1 MEVVLRTHFGTLCA
15 QEVGH
20 EKIFIGARPQYANAL
35 WFYYSMA
42 RAQQTFIGH
51 EINTF
56 YFCELIS
63 PVRAYLLKNAED
75 IKAVFCTKTGEE
87 YGQLLIP
94 TAPIPQ
100 AEEWFTAAFVTKE
113 AYIRMVQ
120 SITVE
125 NKWETAKQRWC
136 QEWLVKPD
144 DRQHIVVNT
153 SKLNQR
159 TLNQLLVPKK
169 VPRLQMGPFVAKLRH
184 KTGTRLLLVQR
195 QAHKEVNLGNGLTLE
210 YIACRNSNQAA
221 LKTAELIQAKHTLLS
236 FSSTAT
242 GKLREGSGGGFDNCV
257 RRLKESLC
265 YQNHDDDA
273 AKTHGLLANAPSFIS
288 DVAAALYSAIAT
300 EEFTTDGLPVDGY
313 YHMVREV
320 EKNAPL
326 DASFFE
332 SL

>member
-1 MEVVLRTHFGTLCA
+1 MEVVLRTHFATLCA

-42 RAQQTFIGH
+42 RAQQTFLGH
-51 EINTF
+51 EIYTF

-63 PVRAYLLKNAED
+63 PVRAYLTKNPEN
-75 IKAVFCTKTGEE
+75 IKAVFSTKPSAE
-87 YGQLLIP
+87 YGQLLFP

-100 AEEWFTAAFVTKE
+100 AGERFTAAFITKE
-113 AYIRMVQ
+113 SYIRMVQ
-120 SITVE
+120 SITAE

-136 QEWLVKPD
+136 QEWLAKPD
-144 DRQHIVVNT
+144 NRQRIVVNT
-153 SKLNQR
+153 SKINRR
-159 TLNQLLVPKK
+159 TLNQLLLPQKL
-169 VPRLQMGPFVAKLRH
+169 PRLQMGPFVAKLRH
-184 KTGTRLLLVQR
+184 KTENRLLIVQR
-195 QAHKEVNLGNGLTLE
+195 QAHAKVNLGNGLTLE
-210 YIACRNSNQAA
+210 FFACRNSNQAA

-242 GKLREGSGGGFDNCV
+242 GKLREGSGSGFDDCV
-257 RRLKESLC
+257 RRLKKSLC

-288 DVAAALYSAIAT
+288 DTAAALYSAIAA
-300 EEFTTDGLPVDGY
+300 EEFTTDGMPVDGY
-313 YHMVREV
+313 YHMVQDV

-326 DASFFE
+326 DASFFKR
-332 SL
+332 L